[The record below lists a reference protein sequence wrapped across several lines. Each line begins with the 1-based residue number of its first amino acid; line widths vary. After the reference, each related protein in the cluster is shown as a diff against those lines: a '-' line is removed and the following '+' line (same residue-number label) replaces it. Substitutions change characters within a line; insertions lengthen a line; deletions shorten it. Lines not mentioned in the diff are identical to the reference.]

1 MHQCTDTEPLLEE
14 CDDVFEGLGK
24 LNRKCHIITDL
35 SIRPVVHPPWSLP
48 VAMTEWV
55 QRKFEEMEAVNIIK
69 QVDQPTDWVSSI
81 LVVSKP
87 STEAEGETLYLFGS
101 QGSESCHKAWTF
113 SNTPKMEEI
122 VTRLNRTKQFSV
134 FDASNGFW
142 QGELDNESST
152 FTTFNIPL
160 GRYRWKWMPFVINSA
175 WKFGSAKWESTL
187 RGFTE

>member
-1 MHQCTDTEPLLEE
+1 MYRHRTIAGRVWRCIWRPWKVEQKVPHYNWFVHQTCSTSSMEFTC
-14 CDDVFEGLGK
+14 CDDWMSSEEIWRNGSCQHNQTSRPAYWLGIK
-24 LNRKCHIITDL
+24 YTSGKQAIH
-35 SIRPVVHPPWSLP
+35 WSWGRNQ
-48 VAMTEWV
+48 A
-55 QRKFEEMEAVNIIK
+55 
-69 QVDQPTDWVSSI
+69 
-81 LVVSKP
+81 
-87 STEAEGETLYLFGS
+87 LYLFGS

-113 SNTPKMEEI
+113 SNTPKIEEI
-122 VTRLNRTKQFSV
+122 VTRLNGTKQFSV

-152 FTTFNIPL
+152 FTKFNIPL